1 MYHGRGTRLFTALK
15 PAQNVMLLTVREHS
29 TLTHHNM
36 KPGVQT
42 QLVYGLLACVLAYD
56 LYLTAQH
63 ADRLQHIFAWQAYEP
78 RFYFAKER
86 TLSYRRNYTNITHLL
101 LRSSGL
107 SVRNLH
113 VYDYMD
119 MREPEYMED
128 PGREHVLGQWQKQ
141 RWDLFTHIHV
151 HDKISSRNARLSVL
165 AHEIAHEYHYRC
177 YSFLEYEK
185 REFQREILNIQ
196 DNAHLLRRM
205 EDYTDR
211 LAQFLLAKTC
221 VLEPSVVRLGMYDLG
236 LAPSTVKE
244 ASLLRSEKWA
254 EVYRDLHCQQDAPK
268 NTFDRALCAHE
279 RLPSVWVGSM

>member
-1 MYHGRGTRLFTALK
+1 MLRTVHEHSKLANNNMKTSV
-15 PAQNVMLLTVREHS
+15 QNQVVYALLT
-29 TLTHHNM
+29 
-36 KPGVQT
+36 
-42 QLVYGLLACVLAYD
+42 CVLAYD

-63 ADRLQHIFAWQAYEP
+63 AERLQHIFAWQAYEP
-78 RFYFAKER
+78 RFYFADQR
-86 TLSYRRNYTNITHLL
+86 TLSYRHNYTNITRLL

-107 SVRNLH
+107 SVPNLH

-119 MREPEYMED
+119 MREPEYRED
-128 PGREHVLGQWQKQ
+128 PAREYVLGQWQKQ

-165 AHEIAHEYHYRC
+165 AHEIAHEYHYKC
-177 YSFLEYEK
+177 YSFLEYQK
-185 REFQREILNIQ
+185 REFQREIMNTQ
-196 DNAHLLRRM
+196 DNAHLVRRM

-221 VLEPSVVRLGMYDLG
+221 LLEPSVVRRGMYDLG
-236 LAPSTVKE
+236 LAPNTVKE

-279 RLPSVWVGSM
+279 QLTSVWVGAM